1 MYRYHIL
8 NCKRNRGSLASAL
21 SLTTT
26 PPTVGWSKIW
36 AGGSGLVGKEFL
48 GPALHVV
55 SSSGAPG
62 EPLGSL
68 PAARRWE
75 DEKRWHPTE
84 MEGMR
89 PTQRKKREHQHI
101 LFFFLFD
108 KFVVLTEMNVR
119 GKRYSSEEA
128 KPQSSAILI
137 SLWKRGKKKKGK

>member
-1 MYRYHIL
+1 M
-8 NCKRNRGSLASAL
+8 
-21 SLTTT
+21 
-26 PPTVGWSKIW
+26 
-36 AGGSGLVGKEFL
+36 VGKELL
-48 GPALHVV
+48 GPVLHVV

-101 LFFFLFD
+101 FFFFLTNLLF
-108 KFVVLTEMNVR
+108 
-119 GKRYSSEEA
+119 
-128 KPQSSAILI
+128 
-137 SLWKRGKKKKGK
+137 